1 MSVNLIQQNPQQ
13 VASLQTQKATPS
25 YEEKMSWYM
34 RWFALIVLSTGYI
47 ASLITGILG
56 FTVTRDPH
64 FLIFVSPTLFTP
76 AIFYLVPMDQK
87 RFELKEVNN
96 SNQSSTTS
104 AEAKKTTEKRTVVL

>member
-87 RFELKEVNN
+87 RFELKKLTIQIKAQQQAQKQRKQQRNG
-96 SNQSSTTS
+96 Q
-104 AEAKKTTEKRTVVL
+104 